1 MAEATRK
8 KYGKPTK
15 SEENIMTNLR
25 GDRFDNLVE
34 QWKLA
39 NTLIVLGSRGGGGK
53 IFLSSI
59 DVYYLP
65 IYRQILESQ
74 PKMKLP
80 Y

>member
-1 MAEATRK
+1 
-8 KYGKPTK
+8 
-15 SEENIMTNLR
+15 MTNLR

-34 QWKLA
+34 QWKLE
-39 NTLIVLGSRGGGGK
+39 NTLIVLGGRGGDGK

-65 IYRQILESQ
+65 VYQQIPESQ